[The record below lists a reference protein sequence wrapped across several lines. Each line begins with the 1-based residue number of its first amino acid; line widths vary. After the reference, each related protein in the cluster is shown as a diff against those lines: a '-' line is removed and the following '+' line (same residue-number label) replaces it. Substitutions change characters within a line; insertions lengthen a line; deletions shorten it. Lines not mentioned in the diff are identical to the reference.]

1 VQLTA
6 SREYAGAPSEFHFKI
21 AATAYD
27 LSNPPGNQDMFN
39 AGDQNIVAPDQVT
52 SNLAYDTIFDQNSD
66 LVAALQSSLASE
78 RFTIGIVCTDEMVP
92 GAFYRVPGLPG
103 DYVMRLTIWVAEV
116 TVEQKRESGSQLTS
130 SVVGYWDGSSF
141 TDMHVGSPDAKFLL
155 LTGSREVLRGL
166 QSPVIDPLE
175 KYRVWERNQVEQ
187 LDTVQN
193 HRGFTMRQEDASLTS
208 RFHTTD
214 PTITIKT
221 NLIDLP
227 GTTGGNIQF
236 RDPWYIDFQDGQYG
250 NNWRNRGMQQAQ
262 FYTRSVGTS
271 GWQPDFTTT
280 YEGPYPYNGVFL
292 NQDPAQTPTYYSV
305 GAPNP
310 NTFTINLNNY
320 TAYFQNW
327 EGDPNSITEV
337 TQRI

>member
-39 AGDQNIVAPDQVT
+39 AGDQ
-52 SNLAYDTIFDQNSD
+52 
-66 LVAALQSSLASE
+66 
-78 RFTIGIVCTDEMVP
+78 
-92 GAFYRVPGLPG
+92 
-103 DYVMRLTIWVAEV
+103 
-116 TVEQKRESGSQLTS
+116 
-130 SVVGYWDGSSF
+130 
-141 TDMHVGSPDAKFLL
+141 
-155 LTGSREVLRGL
+155 
-166 QSPVIDPLE
+166 
-175 KYRVWERNQVEQ
+175 
-187 LDTVQN
+187 
-193 HRGFTMRQEDASLTS
+193 
-208 RFHTTD
+208 
-214 PTITIKT
+214 
-221 NLIDLP
+221 
-227 GTTGGNIQF
+227 
-236 RDPWYIDFQDGQYG
+236 WYIDFQDGQYG

-310 NTFTINLNNY
+310 TTFTINLNNY